1 MRVAPSKAAKL
12 RPLRR
17 GGPAEAQHSRS
28 ACARDRPGDA
38 HATLRARSHRPTGP
52 GAKTPEAVIRALV
65 FDFDGL
71 ILDTETAEHQ
81 AWAELYAE
89 HGTELPLDR
98 WLECIGTSMAGL
110 FDPVEQLERQLG
122 ELVDRERLRA
132 RASTRTHEILADRS
146 TLPGVTDY
154 IARADELGLGLAV
167 ASSSSREWVTS
178 HLQRLGLLEAFR
190 VIRCSDDVARVKPDP
205 ELYTSVCRALEA
217 PPGRCIAIEDSPHG
231 IASAKTAGLY
241 CVSVPNALTRHL
253 SLDAA
258 DLVLV
263 SLAAATLDE
272 VIERARRPACGA
284 P

>member
-1 MRVAPSKAAKL
+1 M
-12 RPLRR
+12 
-17 GGPAEAQHSRS
+17 
-28 ACARDRPGDA
+28 
-38 HATLRARSHRPTGP
+38 T
-52 GAKTPEAVIRALV
+52 
-65 FDFDGL
+65 
-71 ILDTETAEHQ
+71 
-81 AWAELYAE
+81 
-89 HGTELPLDR
+89 
-98 WLECIGTSMAGL
+98 GL

-132 RASTRTHEILADRS
+132 HVRTRTHEILADRS

-178 HLQRLGLLEAFR
+178 HLRRLGLLEAFR

-205 ELYTSVCRALEA
+205 ELYTSVCQALA
-217 PPGRCIAIEDSPHG
+217 TPPGRCIAIEDSPHG
-231 IASAKTAGLY
+231 IRSAKSAGLY

-263 SLAAATLDE
+263 SLAATTLDE
-272 VIERARRPACGA
+272 VIERARHPACGA